1 MPKQNKIKLCV
12 SSSGKAGYL
21 YLPTLIDERVV
32 SRNVKLHELL
42 EDFKGPEVIFDF
54 DKDNNLIGIEVLLD

>member
-1 MPKQNKIKLCV
+1 VPKQDKINLCV

-21 YLPTLIDERVV
+21 YLPTSTVERIVT
-32 SRNVKLHELL
+32 RNVKLHELL

-54 DKDNNLIGIEVLLD
+54 DKDNILIGIEVLID

>member
-12 SSSGKAGYL
+12 SSSGKVAYL
-21 YLPTLIDERVV
+21 YLPTSMDERIVT
-32 SRNVKLHELL
+32 RNVKLHELL

-54 DKDNNLIGIEVLLD
+54 DKEKKLIGIEVLLY